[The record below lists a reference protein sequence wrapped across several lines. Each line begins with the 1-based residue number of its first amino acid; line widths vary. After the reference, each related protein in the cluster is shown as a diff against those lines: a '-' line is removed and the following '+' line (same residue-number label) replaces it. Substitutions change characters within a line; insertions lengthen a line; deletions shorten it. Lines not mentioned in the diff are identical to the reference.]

1 MGLGL
6 IVVCS
11 FLLIGC
17 PSARVVTQP
26 DPGKAPC
33 LNDKQSSLTIT
44 WGDIADFSLGNWA
57 GYTLKANTAVSRVA
71 GSATEEASEQ
81 TVLLDYVGHETY
93 CETVERVNAYFLKVQ
108 ALHSPG
114 TKARFIQYA
123 NPTTGVYLR
132 AVWNP
137 ELETFQSRDM
147 RALFDEL
154 SKLVPP
160 DDE

>member
-1 MGLGL
+1 MALACL
-6 IVVCS
+6 T
-11 FLLIGC
+11 LLLTGC
-17 PSARVVTQP
+17 PSAQEITKT

-33 LNDKQSSLTIT
+33 LTEKQMNLEIT
-44 WGDIADFSLGNWA
+44 WGDFDVYESGDWKGFSLLTNSA
-57 GYTLKANTAVSRVA
+57 LMAVDSSKT
-71 GSATEEASEQ
+71 SASSSTEL
-81 TVLLDYVGHETY
+81 VDYVGHESY
-93 CETVERVNAYFLKVQ
+93 CSTVERVNAYFLKVQ

-147 RALFDEL
+147 RALFEEL

-160 DDE
+160 DDK